1 MKSSLILLLAITVST
16 GAMAQSKTDWE
27 QLSLKGKVKSLQ
39 TKQTHRY
46 KNKGVF
52 TPWEN
57 SYGYLTRFNTTGY
70 HTEYNEFLANDSL
83 NYRIT
88 YTYIPKEKKAELRY
102 FNKELKPTIH
112 KTYLYDTKG
121 NHIDQLE
128 YAIDGQQDRR
138 YMYTYD
144 DRGNVLTI
152 TGYKKDGS
160 ISSKTTYQYDN
171 KNRRTDYLLETPGY
185 ANSSRKFVYDDKGN
199 LVEEFWYNGKGAT
212 DFRFVRSYD
221 AQGNKI
227 EETSY
232 KGNGQP
238 VGTTRYTYEYDK
250 KGNWTKKTDLTE
262 DGTDFHTETRTITY
276 Y

>member
-1 MKSSLILLLAITVST
+1 MKSSFILLLAIIVGT
-16 GAMAQSKTDWE
+16 GVVAQSKTDWE

-46 KNKGVF
+46 KKNGVF

-57 SYGYLTRFNTTGY
+57 SYSHLTRFNTTGY
-70 HTEYNEFLANDSL
+70 RTEYNEFLANDSL
-83 NYRIT
+83 NYKIT
-88 YTYIPKEKKAELRY
+88 YTHTPKERKTELRY
-102 FNKELKPTIH
+102 FNKELKPTIR
-112 KTYLYDTKG
+112 KTYLYDAKG

-128 YAIDGQQDRR
+128 YTTDGQQDRR
-138 YMYTYD
+138 YTYTYD
-144 DRGNVLTI
+144 ANGNMLTI
-152 TGYKKDGS
+152 TGYKKDGAV
-160 ISSKTTYQYDN
+160 SSTTTYQYDS
-171 KNRRTDYLLETPGY
+171 KNRRTNYLLETPGY
-185 ANSSRKFVYDDKGN
+185 ANSFRKFVYDDKGN
-199 LVEEFWYNGKGAT
+199 MTEEFWYNGKGAT

-232 KGNGQP
+232 KGNGQL
-238 VGTTRYTYEYDK
+238 VGTTRYAYEYDK
-250 KGNWTKKTDLTE
+250 KGNWTKKTDFIS